1 MWWFTPL
8 IVTLSRQRQVSVE
21 ASLYSE
27 FQASPEYI
35 VRPCLKKKK
44 IKKKMHK
51 IYKLMKLCSSAHWP
65 EMLLSMPYH
74 GTRASRPLQGLGTC

>member
-44 IKKKMHK
+44 NQEWFEAGTVTQLVDFLPKLHK
-51 IYKLMKLCSSAHWP
+51 ALGPNPSAI
-65 EMLLSMPYH
+65 
-74 GTRASRPLQGLGTC
+74 